1 MKTTDYVLSIEIVDT
16 CQITGCNSPENPY
29 GFRWTIKMNT
39 GKTYTS
45 SAYANYPVMPTAQAA
60 WSEASKFVDHL
71 PTNSPPSDDQADW
84 GWNRQPEGNELQ
96 E

>member
-16 CQITGCNSPENPY
+16 CQITGRNSPKNPY
-29 GFRWTIKMNT
+29 GFRWLITMDT

-60 WSEASKFVDHL
+60 WTKANKFVDHL
-71 PTNSPPSDDQADW
+71 LTNSAASADQADW